1 MPSGATNTKEN
12 SVPEIKPPSKLFA
25 MKNKFMAEGFWST
38 EEEAN
43 NALDAFANED
53 IHSLAED
60 MYELMFR
67 FEQAIQT
74 ERIKEIDPNFPLSHV
89 HEYYG
94 TSDQIWQQMLDLIRV
109 MILKIE
115 LGEKE

>member
-1 MPSGATNTKEN
+1 MPNGATNTKEN

-25 MKNKFMAEGFWST
+25 MKNRFMAEGFWST

-53 IHSLAED
+53 IYSLAES
-60 MYELMFR
+60 MYDLMFTY
-67 FEQAIQT
+67 EETTAI
-74 ERIKEIDPNFPLSHV
+74 ERIKEIDPNFPHSHV